1 MRVRGKVEREFEGE
15 KGMGGRAH
23 PQTQTHT
30 HRHTHTQTDTHK
42 QTHTNRHTQTDT
54 HKQTHTNIEWFC
66 LNPSGYLEGNMVE
79 APDGTLYN
87 ILRFNVRPLVLGNY
101 AIALRY
107 NVKDNALR

>member
-1 MRVRGKVEREFEGE
+1 
-15 KGMGGRAH
+15 
-23 PQTQTHT
+23 
-30 HRHTHTQTDTHK
+30 
-42 QTHTNRHTQTDT
+42 
-54 HKQTHTNIEWFC
+54 
-66 LNPSGYLEGNMVE
+66 MVE